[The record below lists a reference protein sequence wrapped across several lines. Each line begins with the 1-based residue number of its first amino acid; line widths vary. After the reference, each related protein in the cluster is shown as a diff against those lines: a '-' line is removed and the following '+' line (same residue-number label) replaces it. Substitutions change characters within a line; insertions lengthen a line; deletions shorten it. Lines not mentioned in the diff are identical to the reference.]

1 MDTLV
6 RINKALADAGV
17 CSRRKAEELI
27 LQGLVYVNGELVTN
41 LGHKVNIAVDT
52 ITVDGKP
59 VTAAETRTYLMM
71 HKPVRV
77 MCTVKDP
84 QGRPTIMDVLPPR
97 WRNIRLFPV
106 GRLDFFSEGLLI
118 LTDDGPLAQLL
129 AHPSHHLPKTY
140 EVLVRGAVPSATLE
154 TMRRG
159 MTLAEGER
167 LAPVDVQALP
177 SSVWSW
183 DKGDASS
190 KAPRAK
196 GTVLRMILRQGVNR
210 QIRRMCRDLNL
221 TILRLIRV
229 SQGPLQLGSLRVGEV
244 RELQNADMERL
255 RKSLQE

>member
-27 LQGLVYVNGELVTN
+27 LQGLVRVNGEPVTN
-41 LGHKVNIAVDT
+41 LGRKVNMAADT

-59 VTAAETRTYLMM
+59 VAAAATRTYLLM

-84 QGRPTIMDVLPPR
+84 QGRPTIMDILPQR
-97 WRNIRLFPV
+97 WRSVRLFPV

-129 AHPSHHLPKTY
+129 AHPRHHLPKTY
-140 EVLVRGAVPSATLE
+140 EVLVRGAVPVAALE

-159 MTLAEGER
+159 MTLAEGEK
-167 LAPVDVQALP
+167 LAPVEVQALP
-177 SSVWSW
+177 SSAWSW
-183 DKGDASS
+183 DKTPHARD
-190 KAPRAK
+190 
-196 GTVLRMILRQGVNR
+196 TVLRMVLHQGVNR

-229 SQGPLQLGSLRVGEV
+229 SQGPLQLGTLSAGGLRPLTDS
-244 RELQNADMERL
+244 ELAILTRPALDAVHT
-255 RKSLQE
+255 K